1 MFWFSNHPVNRNIRI
16 DVWKDIQTFLEFLL
30 DFLYKEFQLLKKE
43 YKRKLML
50 DFITFY
56 SCKFFDIIYAL
67 STEDIYCM
75 YFDK

>member
-1 MFWFSNHPVNRNIRI
+1 M
-16 DVWKDIQTFLEFLL
+16 WK
-30 DFLYKEFQLLKKE
+30 FQLLKKE